1 MTTPTPIDGLVPE
14 SLAPRTHRIFLC
26 DFDLPVDI
34 GFHDFEMGNPQRLLV
49 NVEVWVDSASFASE
63 DTAAAA
69 WNYDFLRTEI
79 KRLAASRRFN
89 LQETLVREIY
99 ALIAA
104 RAGVTALRVSTRKPD
119 IYADCSSVGVEIA
132 SF

>member
-1 MTTPTPIDGLVPE
+1 MTTPPRIDGLVPAE
-14 SLAPRTHRIFLC
+14 LAPRTHRIFLE

-34 GFHDFEMGNPQRLLV
+34 GFHEFEVGFPQRLLV
-49 NVEVWVDSASFASE
+49 SVEVWIGAASFGIE

-79 KRLAASRRFN
+79 LRMVDGRRFN
-89 LQETLVREIY
+89 LQETLAREIY
-99 ALIAA
+99 ELVAA
-104 RAGVTALRVSTRKPD
+104 RAGVEGIRVRTKKPD
-119 IYADCSSVGVEIA
+119 IYPDCAAVGVEIA